1 MPTFPHAFDYS
12 FGYDP
17 SMSTV
22 AGTSLALDLTHVER
36 AKSRLLT
43 QFKDKPRLEAVVEAL
58 VRQVQHLEVASWQ
71 LLVEQLLSTAAGTVL
86 DSIGGL
92 VGVTRPA
99 GWNDDEMRA
108 RVRVEILVLR
118 SRGTAGDLVGI
129 VRGYENDENAP
140 LELDPRLPCEMA
152 VVLGFESTGLRAF
165 DLARL
170 LRRAKP
176 AGHRLTV
183 EYLTQST
190 ASTLAFSSTLSGWE
204 PDEDATGFGWSGD
217 AALGGQLA
225 GVTE

>member
-1 MPTFPHAFDYS
+1 VPSFPHAFPYS

-17 SMSTV
+17 SMSEV
-22 AGTSLALDLTHVER
+22 AGTSLALDLAHVDR

-43 QFKDKPRLEAVVEAL
+43 QFQGKPHIEAVVEAL

-92 VGVTRPA
+92 VGVTRSP

-118 SRGTAGDLVGI
+118 SRGTAGDLIGI
-129 VRGYENDENAP
+129 ALGFSGETAVAF
-140 LELDPRLPCEMA
+140 DPRPPCEA
-152 VVLGFESTGLRAF
+152 ALVLGFAMTGPQCF
-165 DLARL
+165 ELARL
-170 LRRAKP
+170 VRRARS
-176 AGHRLTV
+176 AGHRVTL

-190 ASTLAFSSTLSGWE
+190 ASTLALSSTLSAWE
-204 PDEDATGFGWSGD
+204 PDEDTTGFGWSGD
-217 AALGGQLA
+217 TTLGGQLA